1 VGLATVEQFVAEG
14 AQVVFTDIP
23 AQSFDELVKRLGEE
37 KASVHY
43 RNRQKGGPNDGE
55 AIADRLGSNARF
67 RSCRHHLAEELAN
80 VIDTA
85 VTEFGGLDVMFN
97 NCGGRW
103 RRRNDRRMHRR
114 HFRPDHRHQF
124 ERRIWR
130 GMKFAA
136 PHIMARGGDQ
146 LFRAVPDCHS

>member
-1 VGLATVEQFVAEG
+1 MSWSSA
-14 AQVVFTDIP
+14 
-23 AQSFDELVKRLGEE
+23 LGEE

-43 RNRQKGGPNDGE
+43 RNRQKGGPTT
-55 AIADRLGSNARF
+55 AKRIADRLGSNARF
-67 RSCRHHLAEELAN
+67 VPADITVAEELAN

-97 NCGGRW
+97 NAGVGGEEGTIEECTDAIF
-103 RRRNDRRMHRR
+103 DRII
-114 HFRPDHRHQF
+114 D
-124 ERRIWR
+124 INLKAVWR

-136 PHIMARGGDQ
+136 PHIMARGWGIE